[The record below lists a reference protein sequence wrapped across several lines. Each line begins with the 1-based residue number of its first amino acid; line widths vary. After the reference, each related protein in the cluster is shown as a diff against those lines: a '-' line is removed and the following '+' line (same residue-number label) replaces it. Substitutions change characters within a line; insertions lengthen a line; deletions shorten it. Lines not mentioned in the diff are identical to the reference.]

1 MIPTE
6 HRIEA
11 NMHAFLLAGIT
22 AIALL
27 VNSALHAQASDSLAL
42 RSRVIR
48 LGNGINTD
56 AHEYAPAVTA
66 DGRTLYFVSNRKGG
80 MGGHDF
86 WVARKKDR
94 LDTAFEPPVNLGPPV
109 NTNDNEGAACIA
121 ADGQTIYFTACNR
134 PDSEGDCDI
143 YQARLD
149 GDTWTDI
156 HDVRGL
162 NSPYWESQPSI
173 SADGRTIYFAS
184 NRQSRGRMDDNGDI
198 YVSTL
203 DSNGNWT
210 APRNIG
216 MVINTTRT
224 ENSPFISSSGDLLY
238 FASQGHGGLGGF
250 DLFVSRRNADGSWGM
265 PENLG
270 VPFNSDRD
278 ERFITVP
285 ASGDMIYFAS
295 DRASSGKAPRLDLY
309 MGMMVP
315 RGASVLMQGEA
326 YDATSLALLR
336 AYLVFVDSASGTVL
350 YATETNRL
358 NGEFTFVSNQ
368 GSASGVILYAA
379 APGYAPITRTITLPA
394 TGRYTREHVD
404 LAMTKTSYRR
414 SPEPQ
419 ALVANPVAANMAIT
433 LERAAAPAAPD
444 DRTLTISNHLG
455 RVVRSERWNGREI
468 TLDVA
473 ALAEGIYL
481 ARAGTMATVFA
492 VQHRK

>member
-1 MIPTE
+1 
-6 HRIEA
+6 
-11 NMHAFLLAGIT
+11 MHVISLAGIT
-22 AIALL
+22 AAITLL
-27 VNSALHAQASDSLAL
+27 VSSALHAQASDSNAL
-42 RSRVIR
+42 RTRVIR
-48 LGNGINTD
+48 LGNGVNTA

-86 WVARKKDR
+86 WVAHKKDR
-94 LDTAFEPPVNLGPPV
+94 LDTMFESPVNLGPPV
-109 NTNDNEGAACIA
+109 NTSENEGAACIA

-134 PDSEGDCDI
+134 PDGEGDCDI

-156 HDVRGL
+156 HDVRAL
-162 NSPYWESQPSI
+162 NSPHWESQPSI

-184 NRQSRGRMDDNGDI
+184 NRQSSRSGDEDADI

-210 APRNIG
+210 VPKNLGA
-216 MVINTTRT
+216 VINTTRA

-250 DLFVSRRNADGSWGM
+250 DLFVSRRNADGSWGT

-270 VPFNSDRD
+270 VPYNSDRD

-295 DRASSGKAPRLDLY
+295 DRASSEKTPRLDLY
-309 MGMMVP
+309 MGLMVP
-315 RGASVLMQGEA
+315 RGASVLVQGEA
-326 YDATSLALLR
+326 YDATSLAQLR
-336 AYLVFVDSASGTVL
+336 AYLAFIDSASGTVL

-358 NGEFTFVSNQ
+358 NGEFTFVCNQ
-368 GSASGVILYAA
+368 GSVSGVILYAA
-379 APGYAPITRTITLPA
+379 APGYAPVTRSISLPA
-394 TGRYTREHVD
+394 TGRYTQERVD
-404 LAMTKTSYRR
+404 LAMTKVSHRR
-414 SPEPQ
+414 GAEPSGLVVTPVTAVSTITVERPAVPASPEG
-419 ALVANPVAANMAIT
+419 
-433 LERAAAPAAPD
+433 
-444 DRTLTISNHLG
+444 RTLTITNRLG
-455 RVVRSERWNGREI
+455 RIVRSERWNGRQI

-473 ALAEGIYL
+473 AFADGIYL
-481 ARAGTMATVFA
+481 ARVGTMATVFA